1 METAARKN
9 KLFLYKKQ
17 TGSMDFSILLV
28 VTILC
33 AFGLVMVFSASY
45 YYAIHTQ
52 NGDGYY
58 YLRKQLIYMA
68 IGYPLMLVVSR
79 VNYRYLDKLRYMFL
93 IVSIVLLIMVLFIGS
108 SGETGAATLN
118 GAKRWLRFAG
128 VSIQPSEIA
137 KFGMIFFMCSYMARH
152 KDDMRTFTLGL
163 APMLLVIGVIA
174 GLIMLQPNMSMAVIV
189 AGIGAI
195 LLYVGGMDERYIL
208 IVGAVG
214 IVLFIVL
221 ATTAS
226 YRLARLTSFRD
237 PFQDPRQQLPEDA
250 VHDLRRVGLHLRHH
264 LRGVRHGGRRH
275 RDPALRLDRLP
286 GHAGGHE
293 VPEPVREFDGRRYL
307 HRVRPAGVHQHRRGH
322 GPRAHHGS
330 APALHLGGGLVAAG
344 VHGVH
349 GHLAQHQP
357 GRGYLKQST
366 RSAPFPHIL
375 GYASRRRGPMAK
387 LIIEG
392 GRALKGQITVQGAK
406 NAALPILAAA
416 MLIPEPV
423 RIGNCP
429 RLTDVEHMAGL
440 LRALGCRADWTGD
453 GLMVDA
459 GCARTA
465 ALPEDLAGSI
475 RSSVFLLGP
484 LLGRFG
490 AAEAPYPGGC
500 DIGNRPVD
508 LHLKGLRAMGVK
520 VDEAS
525 GRIRCLGRPRG
536 TEIALEYPSVGATEN
551 LLMAACGAEED
562 TILVN
567 PAREPEIDDLMAFLN
582 GAGFD
587 LRREGSSRIR
597 VRGGRRG
604 HGTAH
609 AILPDRIEAGT
620 YLTAAAI
627 TGGHLVLRGARKE
640 HLSALLTALR
650 EAGCRI
656 RSEGTDLDIEGP
668 ERPRELRRLVT
679 LPYPGFPTDMQS
691 QVFALCTVARGTSV
705 LEENVFEDRFRHG
718 AELVRMGADCFIRG
732 RSAVIRGVKSLH
744 GATVTARDLRGGAAL
759 ALAGL
764 RAEGITV
771 VEQAERID
779 RGYVDFAATLRQAG
793 AAIRREDD

>member
-1 METAARKN
+1 
-9 KLFLYKKQ
+9 
-17 TGSMDFSILLV
+17 
-28 VTILC
+28 
-33 AFGLVMVFSASY
+33 
-45 YYAIHTQ
+45 
-52 NGDGYY
+52 
-58 YLRKQLIYMA
+58 
-68 IGYPLMLVVSR
+68 
-79 VNYRYLDKLRYMFL
+79 
-93 IVSIVLLIMVLFIGS
+93 
-108 SGETGAATLN
+108 
-118 GAKRWLRFAG
+118 
-128 VSIQPSEIA
+128 
-137 KFGMIFFMCSYMARH
+137 
-152 KDDMRTFTLGL
+152 
-163 APMLLVIGVIA
+163 
-174 GLIMLQPNMSMAVIV
+174 
-189 AGIGAI
+189 
-195 LLYVGGMDERYIL
+195 
-208 IVGAVG
+208 
-214 IVLFIVL
+214 
-221 ATTAS
+221 
-226 YRLARLTSFRD
+226 
-237 PFQDPRQQLPEDA
+237 
-250 VHDLRRVGLHLRHH
+250 
-264 LRGVRHGGRRH
+264 
-275 RDPALRLDRLP
+275 
-286 GHAGGHE
+286 
-293 VPEPVREFDGRRYL
+293 
-307 HRVRPAGVHQHRRGH
+307 
-322 GPRAHHGS
+322 
-330 APALHLGGGLVAAG
+330 
-344 VHGVH
+344 
-349 GHLAQHQP
+349 
-357 GRGYLKQST
+357 
-366 RSAPFPHIL
+366 
-375 GYASRRRGPMAK
+375 MAK

-392 GRALKGQITVQGAK
+392 GHALKGQINLRGAK

-416 MLIPEPV
+416 MLVPEPV
-423 RIGNCP
+423 RISNCP
-429 RLTDVEHMAGL
+429 RLTDVEHMVGL
-440 LRALGCRADWTGD
+440 LKALGCRAEWAGED
-453 GLMVDA
+453 LFIDA
-459 GCARTA
+459 GSARTA
-465 ALPEDLAGSI
+465 ELPEGLAGSI

-718 AELVRMGADCFIRG
+718 AELIRMGADCFIRG